1 MTEYR
6 LASLESMEEIYELV
20 QKAIRCTYPKYYLPE
35 IVDFFSGHHS
45 RKHIEEAIRSGS
57 LYILSEE
64 DRIIGTGT
72 CDGNHIG
79 RVYVLPEKQGCGF
92 GTLIMNRLEE
102 KIAEDFDSV
111 FIDASLPACSM
122 YMHRGYKTIDHG
134 IWECENGVIQVYEI
148 MEKSLR
154 KNPLRLRPYKYSD
167 AQHIVNWC
175 KDEESFRNW
184 SADRYETF
192 PITPEDMNRQYTDL
206 SGDVDGFYP
215 MTAVDGNEIVG
226 HMIMR
231 FTDDEQ
237 MNLRF
242 GFVIVDDTKR
252 GRGYGK
258 EMLSLALKY
267 AFEILKV
274 RKVTLGVFENN
285 IPAYRCYK
293 SVGFQDVEQGKDEY
307 YEISGEMRRC
317 VMMEVTDERYI
328 NRLSY
333 R

>member
-6 LASLESMEEIYELV
+6 LASLENTKEIYDLV
-20 QKAIRCTYPKYYLPE
+20 QTTIKCTYPKYYLPE
-35 IVDFFSGHHS
+35 IVDFFLQHHS
-45 RKHIEEAIRSGS
+45 RERIEEDIRSGMQ
-57 LYILSEE
+57 YILVE
-64 DRIIGTGT
+64 DNCMIGTGA

-79 RVYVLPEKQGCGF
+79 RVYILPEKQGCGF
-92 GTLIMNRLEE
+92 GTIIMNRLEE
-102 KIAEDFDSV
+102 KIAENFDRV

-148 MEKSLR
+148 MEKKLK
-154 KNPLRLRPYKYSD
+154 KNPLRLRPYKDSD
-167 AQHIVNWC
+167 ARHIVNWC

-192 PITPEDMNRQYTDL
+192 PITPEDMNRQYTDSL
-206 SGDVDGFYP
+206 DDVDGFYP

-258 EMLSLALKY
+258 EMLSLALQY

-274 RKVTLGVFENN
+274 GKVTLGVFENN
-285 IPAYRCYK
+285 MPAYHCYR
-293 SVGFQDVEQGKDEY
+293 SVGFKDVESQKDEY
-307 YEISGEMRRC
+307 YAIGGEMRRC
-317 VMMEVTDERYI
+317 VMMEIME
-328 NRLSY
+328 
-333 R
+333 